1 MHRVHLQ
8 GIDLNLLV
16 VLDALLTER
25 SVTRAAARLGLT
37 QPATS
42 HALARLRTLLDDAV
56 LVRTARG
63 MVPTER
69 ALALEPVLRRS
80 LADLAQ
86 ALEPAAFAPE
96 IAART
101 FTIGTTDYA
110 EMVVL
115 PRLAAEVERVAP
127 NVALRVR
134 PVPEPFVQD
143 LEDQQLDVVL
153 APPIQPVA
161 GVHARK
167 LFEER
172 FVCVVREGHPGVG
185 ARLTLDRY
193 CALSHLLIAPRG
205 RPGSYVDTALAAMG
219 RTRRIRLTVPH
230 FLAAPMIVAESDL
243 VVTLAERVA
252 ERFQPSLGL
261 RLLPPPFDIS
271 GFSIHLFWHARA
283 EDDPA
288 HRWLRQQ
295 IVAASTPPRARAGR
309 RVTDA

>member
-16 VLDALLTER
+16 VLEALLTER

-80 LADLAQ
+80 LAELSQ

-96 IAART
+96 VASRT

-134 PVPEPFVQD
+134 PVPEPFVAD
-143 LEDQQLDVVL
+143 LEDQHLDVVL
-153 APPIQPVA
+153 APPIQTVA

-167 LFEER
+167 LFDER

-219 RTRRIRLTVPH
+219 RSRRIRLTVPH

-252 ERFQPSLGL
+252 ERFAPTLGL
-261 RLLPPPFDIS
+261 RLLPPPFEIA
-271 GFSIHLFWHARA
+271 GFSIHQFWHARA
-283 EDDPA
+283 EEDPA

-295 IVAASTPPRARAGR
+295 IVAAVPPLRARRG
-309 RVTDA
+309 RVTGA